1 MKKVFL
7 AVGLACM
14 MAISGCSSGNSNS
27 QQSNN
32 SNPESADEA
41 TGDVTDL
48 DKPSQ
53 DNTDKEVE
61 KPVENVVLVGDTITT
76 DSMEIVINKVELTYD
91 VLPDD
96 TSGFYTHYPADS
108 GYVYIDL
115 DVDVKNVQKQD
126 LMCDEILKA
135 KADYNDGFEYTGMAI
150 VDDSSTGFT
159 YANISSISPLA
170 TRGMHYIF
178 SCPQEVEETDYP
190 LFLTISPNGTTETY
204 KLVIR

>member
-1 MKKVFL
+1 MKKFILVL
-7 AVGLACM
+7 TLACL
-14 MAISGCSSGNSNS
+14 IGVTGCSSGNSSQPKTNPNS
-27 QQSNN
+27 EIQDDN
-32 SNPESADEA
+32 SDDTGVDE
-41 TGDVTDL
+41 T
-48 DKPSQ
+48 SQ
-53 DNTDKEVE
+53 DDTDKEEE
-61 KPVENVVLVGDTITT
+61 KSVENIVSVGDTITT
-76 DSMEIVINKVELTYD
+76 DSMEILINKVELTYD

-115 DVDVKNVQKQD
+115 DVDVKNIQKQD

-159 YANISSISPLA
+159 YANISSIAPLA
-170 TRGMHYIF
+170 TKGMHYLF
-178 SCPQEVEETDYP
+178 SCPQEVEETNYP
-190 LFLTISPNGTTETY
+190 LFITISPNGTTETF

>member
-1 MKKVFL
+1 MKKLILTVTLVGML
-7 AVGLACM
+7 AFT
-14 MAISGCSSGNSNS
+14 GCSSGSSSTQQPNNTNS
-27 QQSNN
+27 
-32 SNPESADEA
+32 E
-41 TGDVTDL
+41 TTD
-48 DKPSQ
+48 K
-53 DNTDKEVE
+53 NTDDANENNEQEVENKKEVA
-61 KPVENVVLVGDTITT
+61 PVENIIEVGSTITT
-76 DSMEIVINKVELTYD
+76 DTIELTINKVELTYD

-126 LMCDEILKA
+126 IMCDDVLTA

-159 YANISSISPLA
+159 YANISSIAPL
-170 TRGMHYIF
+170 TTKGMHYLF
-178 SCPQEVEETDYP
+178 NCPQEIEETDYP
-190 LFLTISPNGTTETY
+190 LFITISPTGTTDTY

>member
-1 MKKVFL
+1 MKKLILVL
-7 AVGLACM
+7 TVACL
-14 MAISGCSSGNSNS
+14 IGVTGCSSGNNS
-27 QQSNN
+27 QPKANPN
-32 SNPESADEA
+32 SEIQDENSGD
-41 TGDVTDL
+41 TGVDETL
-48 DKPSQ
+48 Q
-53 DNTDKEVE
+53 DDTNKEEE
-61 KPVENVVLVGDTITT
+61 KSVENIVSVGDTITT
-76 DSMEIVINKVELTYD
+76 DSMEILINKVELTYD

-115 DVDVKNVQKQD
+115 DIDVKNIQKQD

-159 YANISSISPLA
+159 YANISSIAPLA
-170 TRGMHYIF
+170 TKGMHYLF

-190 LFLTISPNGTTETY
+190 LFITISPNGTSETF